1 MSADPTNT
9 KLEDWPLRRLA
20 RVVIE
25 FTTPFHVG
33 AGRGGAGIDALV
45 VTDAN
50 GLPAIPGSSL
60 AGALRAATSPALRN
74 SLFGYQDRN
83 KGLGSRLTVSWAC
96 IHDSTNTPVEGVT
109 GESRRAD
116 PILVNA
122 LAPRLRDHVRLHHQG
137 AQDAEQHGKFDE
149 WPVCAGHR
157 FTFELELVS
166 QNSPTE
172 VAAWGQLLG
181 LLRAGSLRLGGKTR
195 RGFGGC
201 KIVALRAD
209 CLDLATPEGFAGY
222 LARPVSLAG
231 PLPPPQLEPAGSPP
245 PAVGLTA
252 TVTLTPVGY
261 WMFGGGDDPEGAART
276 GKAPVRDDRIVWNKE
291 GGKVQRDVLVLPGSA
306 IKGALAHRVAWH
318 GNRANPANWI
328 DATKGALAGDADA
341 WRRARKATAAAGED
355 NPAVKELFGFQ
366 KSKTD
371 GRRGRVVIDDV
382 FVTATEQC
390 DQLAPHVA
398 IDRVTGGA
406 IDNRL
411 FMDRPLWQA
420 PNALVITLTI
430 LGTASDSISAAARAA
445 LLAALDDVCH
455 GRLALGAGG
464 GRGMGYFTGEVAW
477 NDGGRWAGET
487 SATPLGKEAVP

>member
-25 FTTPFHVG
+25 FTTPLHVG
-33 AGRGGAGIDALV
+33 TGRGGEGIDALV

-166 QNSPTE
+166 QETQFE
-172 VAAWGQLLG
+172 DTAWKQLLDV
-181 LLRAGSLRLGGKTR
+181 LRGGSLRLGGKTR
-195 RGFGGC
+195 RGFGSFR
-201 KIVALRAD
+201 VAALRQHIYN
-209 CLDLATPEGFAGY
+209 LSERNGFAAY
-222 LARPVSLAG
+222 LDRPVSLAD
-231 PLPPPQLEPAGSPP
+231 PLPPAQLESNEPPSPA
-245 PAVGLTA
+245 AELTA
-252 TVTLTPVGY
+252 TLTLTPVGY
-261 WMFGGGDDPEGAART
+261 WMFGGGDDPKGEAKS
-276 GKAPVRDDRIVWNKE
+276 GKAPVRDDSIVWTKDR
-291 GGKVQRDVLVLPGSA
+291 GTVRRDLLLPGSA
-306 IKGALAHRVAWH
+306 IKGALAHRVVWH
-318 GNRANPANWI
+318 WNKATSNWI
-328 DATKGALAGDADA
+328 DAAKGSLAKDAKAWAKAREDA
-341 WRRARKATAAAGED
+341 AYTGED
-355 NPAVKELFGFQ
+355 NPAVQELFGFQ

-371 GRRGRVVIDDV
+371 GRRGRVLIDDV